1 MNISTDK
8 KMIETVVTRGVERI
22 FPNEDFLR
30 ARLSK
35 GEQLTIYLG
44 IDPTGPTLHMGHMI
58 PLIKL
63 AQLQELGHKII
74 LLIGDFTA
82 RIGDPDKSQTRT
94 QLTHEQVL
102 ENCKLYKEQASV
114 ILKFDGENPAELK
127 YNNDWLGK
135 MNFADVLDLASQM
148 TVQQMLKRDMFKRRF
163 YGTIKCES
171 PICSPFSIPKIDS
184 LNIGYSVEDHLSETS
199 LSSIKNPIEDI
210 SQEGVCPNCLQ
221 KGVFSEKGKSPIYIH
236 EFMYPLMQGYDS
248 VAMDVDGEVGGN
260 DQTFNMLVGR
270 DLLKNQ
276 TPPKEKFVIPMKLL
290 VDNNGDKM
298 GKTTG
303 NMLSFLDSADEKFKK
318 IMTWSD
324 DMIELGFELLTHIDL
339 KGIEKRMKSNENPR
353 DIKFD
358 LAHTIVT
365 QFHSAADA
373 DNAKQS
379 WINDVQKDNKPT
391 DIPEI
396 ELMESIIDTL
406 SAGSGDSKSQIR
418 RSLNEGA
425 IKRDGEKLNEESVL
439 KSGDE
444 IQIGKKRWFYIK

>member
-8 KMIETVVTRGVERI
+8 QHIETVVTRGVERV

-30 ARLSK
+30 ARLNS

-63 AQLQELGHKII
+63 AQLQKLGHKII

-82 RIGDPDKSQTRT
+82 RIGDPDKSQART
-94 QLTHEQVL
+94 VLTHEEVL
-102 ENCKLYKEQASV
+102 ENAKLYKDQAATV
-114 ILKFDGENPAELK
+114 LDFDGENPAELK
-127 YNNDWLGK
+127 YNGEWLDT

-148 TVQQMLKRDMFKRRF
+148 TVQRMLDRDMFRKRVDA
-163 YGTIKCES
+163 GT
-171 PICSPFSIPKIDS
+171 P
-184 LNIGYSVEDHLSETS
+184 V
-199 LSSIKNPIEDI
+199 
-210 SQEGVCPNCLQ
+210 
-221 KGVFSEKGKSPIYIH
+221 YIH

-248 VAMDVDGEVGGN
+248 VAMNVDGEVGGN

-270 DLLKNQ
+270 DLLKN
-276 TPPKEKFVIPMKLL
+276 TSEAKEKFVIPMKLL

-303 NMLSFLDSADEKFKK
+303 NMLSFMDSANEKFKK

-324 DMIELGFELLTHIDL
+324 GMIKNGFELLTDVDL
-339 KGIEKRMKSNENPR
+339 DTIQSRLDSDENPR
-353 DIKFD
+353 NIKFD
-358 LAHTIVT
+358 LAHTIVMR
-365 QFHSAADA
+365 FHSSNEADT
-373 DNAKQS
+373 AKES
-379 WINDVQKDNKPT
+379 WINEVQKDNTPT

-396 ELMESIIDTL
+396 ELLENIIETL
-406 SAGSGDSKSQIR
+406 SMGTGESKTQIR

-425 IKRDGEKLNEESVL
+425 VKRNGEKLNEESIL
-439 KSGDE
+439 QSGDV
-444 IQIGKKRWFYIK
+444 IQIGKKRWFKIK

>member
-1 MNISTDK
+1 MINTDQQK
-8 KMIETVVTRGVERI
+8 IETIVTRGVERI

-30 ARLSK
+30 SRLSS

-82 RIGDPDKSQTRT
+82 RIGDPDKAQARK
-94 QLTHEQVL
+94 QLTHEEVL
-102 ENCKLYKEQASV
+102 ENAKLYKEQASKV
-114 ILKFDGENPAELK
+114 LNFDGENPAELK
-127 YNNDWLGK
+127 YNNEWLGK
-135 MNFADVLDLASQM
+135 MNFADVLHLASQM
-148 TVQQMLKRDMFKRRF
+148 TVQRMLDRDMFRKRMQA
-163 YGTIKCES
+163 GT
-171 PICSPFSIPKIDS
+171 
-184 LNIGYSVEDHLSETS
+184 
-199 LSSIKNPIEDI
+199 
-210 SQEGVCPNCLQ
+210 
-221 KGVFSEKGKSPIYIH
+221 PIYIH

-248 VAMDVDGEVGGN
+248 VAMNVDGEVGGN

-276 TPPKEKFVIPMKLL
+276 NPPKEKFVIPMKLL

-324 DMIELGFELLTHIDL
+324 NMILLGFELLTDIDL
-339 KGIEKRMKSNENPR
+339 ETIQARLNAGENPR

-358 LAHTIVT
+358 LAHAIVT
-365 QFHSAADA
+365 KFHSKEDA
-373 DNAKQS
+373 DKAKEV
-379 WINDVQKDNKPT
+379 WISEVQQDNKPQ

-396 ELMESIIDTL
+396 ELKDNFIETL
-406 SAGSGDSKSQIR
+406 SAGSGESKGQIKR
-418 RSLNEGA
+418 LLKEGA
-425 IKRDGEKLNEESVL
+425 IKVNGEKVTGIDFVL
-439 KSGDE
+439 KHGDD
-444 IQIGKKRWFYIK
+444 IQIGKKRWYRVK